1 MTDRTFLQCQ
11 AFELRRLLVECGEDP
26 VLAPQFQDRLREVE
40 ERLAQPEEEPRPDCY
55 RWRLLA
61 KSSDHKRQL
70 GLETEEYQAGKERGG
85 KGLAPLVVSG
95 LWLDELVIEDWFHLE
110 ATNAEQG
117 RYFVRVGDVI
127 LRVALRPDGGGKPE
141 VVVETET
148 G

>member
-70 GLETEEYQAGKERGG
+70 GLETEEYQAGKERGERA
-85 KGLAPLVVSG
+85 LPPLLFRACGWTNSSSRTGSTSRRRTPNRGGTLSG
-95 LWLDELVIEDWFHLE
+95 SG
-110 ATNAEQG
+110 T
-117 RYFVRVGDVI
+117 
-127 LRVALRPDGGGKPE
+127 
-141 VVVETET
+141 
-148 G
+148 